1 MAKQILPNHSR
12 YDFSGK
18 ARQEISTKIRYS
30 GRYTRSILI
39 CTFALGHL
47 FGPSQVCNVENMKF
61 DHVFCNII
69 CGFLAQIGHRVM
81 VTKCINVIFVANR
94 FLQHKC

>member
-1 MAKQILPNHSR
+1 MKVPGLVAKQILPNHSR

-18 ARQEISTKIRYS
+18 ARQEISPRIGYS
-30 GRYTRSILI
+30 GRYKTFKLI

-47 FGPSQVCNVENMKF
+47 FGPSQVYNVENVKF

-69 CGFLAQIGHRVM
+69 CGFSLQILHSAMG
-81 VTKCINVIFVANR
+81 
-94 FLQHKC
+94 

>member
-1 MAKQILPNHSR
+1 MSK
-12 YDFSGK
+12 
-18 ARQEISTKIRYS
+18 
-30 GRYTRSILI
+30 LI

-69 CGFLAQIGHRVM
+69 CGFLAQIGHRAL
-81 VTKCINVIFVANR
+81 VTVSALIR
-94 FLQHKC
+94 YD